1 MQGCFLVSGL
11 QNEPMEPS
19 RSQRCAFSRI
29 FEDPTVSGNE
39 HPSFIRSPKHLD
51 PFEIS
56 RISAAGKARDV
67 LDVESA
73 MPFVLD
79 ISIQRRRQY
88 RCGTVIEEDLHAASL
103 YSRVC
108 SNSIARLTAVS
119 ETS

>member
-1 MQGCFLVSGL
+1 MQGRFLIGGL

-19 RSQRCAFSRI
+19 RSQRCAFSRV
-29 FEDPTVSGNE
+29 FKDPAVSGNE
-39 HPSFIRSPKHLD
+39 HPSFGRGSKHLD
-51 PFEIS
+51 PFQIS
-56 RISAAGKARDV
+56 RVSAVGKAGDI

-103 YSRVC
+103 CSRVC
-108 SNSIARLTAVS
+108 SNSIARLTALS